1 LPRGEI
7 MWHCPKCKREFKK
20 NNQSHS
26 CAVFPLEKHFIG
38 KDYAKELFDYYIVEV
53 RKKIKPLKIES
64 LPCCIHLVTDF
75 TFGAVWA
82 MKDKI
87 RIDFRLD
94 KKVEI
99 KSEAKITQISPNR
112 FMYYLDIKDK
122 KEITPELIN
131 LIEESTKLN
140 S

>member
-1 LPRGEI
+1 

-26 CAVFPLEKHFIG
+26 CTTFPLEKHFTG

-87 RIDFRLD
+87 RIDFSLDREEKVKRALKATKLSANRLIYYVD
-94 KKVEI
+94 I
-99 KSEAKITQISPNR
+99 ATKSEIDA
-112 FMYYLDIKDK
+112 
-122 KEITPELIN
+122 ELLSLIQESYN
-131 LIEESTKLN
+131 LVNFIDN
-140 S
+140 